1 MGGVAKG
8 LLPAPDTGEA
18 LVARLRRHAEA
29 IGLRCLLIGE
39 AAAYGGLGLPM
50 LADDPPGIGP
60 LGGLRALLTAA
71 DGAPVVA
78 LACDLPY
85 VSPQLLRRLVD
96 EAAQAHYDAIA
107 ARRQDRWEPLCALYA
122 ATVLPVLDVTL
133 AAGERS
139 FQALLRRLC
148 VRELGLDATE
158 ARQLTDWDT
167 PDDITRGP

>member
-8 LLPAPDTGEA
+8 LLPAPDTGEP
-18 LVARLRRHAEA
+18 LVARLRRHAESL
-29 IGLRCLLIGE
+29 GLRCLLIGE

-85 VSPQLLRRLVD
+85 VSPQLLGRLVSAT
-96 EAAQAHYDAIA
+96 AAVPFDVIA
-107 ARRQDRWEPLCALYA
+107 ARRQDCWEPLCALYA
-122 ATVLPVLDVTL
+122 ATVLPVLDVAL

-148 VRELGLDATE
+148 VHELGLDAAE

-167 PDDITRGP
+167 PDDVSAGQ